1 MIASPPVIQLTR
13 PRKHVTLKR
22 LSFDYLLLKRNFSFL
37 LTCIE
42 YLAHHMSVSLKVDD
56 TTMKPTSL
64 YMYIN
69 VYIKKIINVYKYKYI
84 SAKKYIHNY
93 KINTREVLCLQY
105 FYHIS

>member
-1 MIASPPVIQLTR
+1 
-13 PRKHVTLKR
+13 
-22 LSFDYLLLKRNFSFL
+22 
-37 LTCIE
+37 
-42 YLAHHMSVSLKVDD
+42 MSVSLKVDD

-93 KINTREVLCLQY
+93 KINTREVLCL
-105 FYHIS
+105 